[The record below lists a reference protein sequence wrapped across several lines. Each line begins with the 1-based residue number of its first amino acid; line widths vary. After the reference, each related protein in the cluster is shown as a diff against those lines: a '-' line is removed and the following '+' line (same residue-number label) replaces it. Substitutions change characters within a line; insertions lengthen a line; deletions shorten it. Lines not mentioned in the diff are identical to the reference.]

1 MHTAPSLFELIGL
14 LIALSALF
22 GYVNTRLLQLPDV
35 IGITAVGLVFSVMM
49 LLAGG
54 VVPELTATAA
64 DLVER
69 IDFPEV
75 VFHGMLSALLFAGS
89 LHVNL
94 ANLKAERLPIIT
106 LATLGVLASTFLVGG
121 IAYGL
126 SSLAGLGL
134 SPIHCLLFGALISP
148 TDPIAVL
155 GILKLVGASKK
166 LESRITGESLFND
179 GTGVV
184 VFMVLLGL
192 ATGESDA
199 SAGSVLGMFALEAG
213 GGIVFGLAVGAVALA
228 MLRRID
234 SYAVEIMLTLA
245 IVTAGYSLAETL
257 HLSAP
262 LYVVAAGLV
271 IGNLGPGKAL
281 SERTQAHLFPFWQL
295 MDEILNLL
303 LFGLIG
309 LELLALEFQTRH
321 LVIGVVMVP
330 MVLFARWISVGVPMR
345 AMQRLL
351 PERDQAHT
359 VSVMT
364 WGGLRGGIS
373 IALALSLPNGAE
385 KEPIVWATYI
395 VVLFSILVQATT
407 LAPLMRRLGLSNPA
421 AAAASGHH

>member
-1 MHTAPSLFELIGL
+1 MHAATISLFELIGL
-14 LIALSALF
+14 LIAASAFF
-22 GYVNTRLLQLPDV
+22 GFLNYRFLRLPDV
-35 IGITAVGLVFSVMM
+35 IGITAVGLLCSIAL
-49 LLAGG
+49 LLAGNL
-54 VVPELTATAA
+54 VPALPERAA
-64 DLVER
+64 ALVDN
-69 IDFPEV
+69 INFPEV

-94 ANLKAERLPIIT
+94 ANLKAERLPIIA
-106 LATLGVLASTFLVGG
+106 LATVGVLASTFLVGG

-126 SSLAGLGL
+126 VGLAGLDVPL
-134 SPIHCLLFGALISP
+134 IYCLLFGALISP

-192 ATGESDA
+192 ATGEGNA

-213 GGIVFGLAVGAVALA
+213 GGIVFGMAVGALSLW
-228 MLRRID
+228 MLRQID
-234 SYAVEIMLTLA
+234 SYAIEILLTLA
-245 IVTAGYSLAETL
+245 IVTAGYSLAEQL

-281 SERTQAHLFPFWQL
+281 SKRTQEHLFPFWQL
-295 MDEILNLL
+295 ADEILNLL

-309 LELLALEFQTRH
+309 IELLALEFHGHH
-321 LVIGVVMVP
+321 LIAGLIMVP
-330 MVLFARWISVGVPMR
+330 MVLVARWISVAVPMR
-345 AMQRLL
+345 AMQHLL
-351 PERDQAHT
+351 AERDEAHT
-359 VSVMT
+359 VTVMT

-373 IALALSLPNGAE
+373 IALALSLPAGAE
-385 KEPIVWATYI
+385 RELIVWATYV

-407 LAPLMRRLGLSNPA
+407 LAPLMRRLGLSGAGGAGP
-421 AAAASGHH
+421 GH

>member
-1 MHTAPSLFELIGL
+1 MSQTPSLFELVGL

-22 GYVNTRLLQLPDV
+22 GFLNYRLLRLPDV
-35 IGITAVGLVFSVMM
+35 IGITAVGLLFSIAM
-49 LLAGG
+49 LLLGG
-54 VVPELTATAA
+54 FEPALTQHAA
-64 DLVER
+64 RLVDH

-94 ANLKAERLPIIT
+94 ANLKAERLPIIA
-106 LATLGVLASTFLVGG
+106 LATAGVLISTFIIGG

-126 SSLAGLGL
+126 AMAAGLAL
-134 SPIHCLLFGALISP
+134 PLIHCLLFGALISP

-192 ATGESDA
+192 AGGEGDA
-199 SAGSVLGMFALEAG
+199 SAASILGLFALEAG
-213 GGIVFGLAVGAVALA
+213 GGIVFGLAIGALA
-228 MLRRID
+228 LWMLRNID
-234 SYAVEIMLTLA
+234 SYAVEIMVTLA
-245 IVTAGYSLAETL
+245 IVTAGYSLAELL

-295 MDEILNLL
+295 IDEILNLL

-309 LELLALEFQTRH
+309 LELLALEFSWQPV
-321 LVIGVVMVP
+321 LAGAVMVP
-330 MVLFARWISVGVPMR
+330 MVLAARWISVGLPMR

-351 PERDQAHT
+351 PERDEAHT
-359 VSVMT
+359 VTVMA

-373 IALALSLPNGAE
+373 IALALSLPAGAE
-385 KEPIVWATYI
+385 KEVIVWATYV

-421 AAAASGHH
+421 AAGATHH

>member
-1 MHTAPSLFELIGL
+1 MSHTPSLFELVGL

-22 GYVNTRLLQLPDV
+22 GFLNYRLLRLPDV
-35 IGITAVGLVFSVMM
+35 IGITAVGLLFSIAM
-49 LLAGG
+49 LLLGG
-54 VVPELTATAA
+54 LQPALTQQAA
-64 DLVER
+64 RIVEH

-94 ANLKAERLPIIT
+94 ANLKAERLPIIA
-106 LATLGVLASTFLVGG
+106 LATAGVLMSTFIIGG

-126 SSLAGLGL
+126 AMAAGLAL
-134 SPIHCLLFGALISP
+134 PLIHCLLFGALISP

-192 ATGESDA
+192 AGGEGDA
-199 SAGSVLGMFALEAG
+199 SAGSILGLFALEAG
-213 GGIVFGLAVGAVALA
+213 GGIVFGLAIGALA
-228 MLRRID
+228 LWMLRNID

-295 MDEILNLL
+295 IDEILNLL

-309 LELLALEFQTRH
+309 LELLALEFSWQPV
-321 LVIGVVMVP
+321 LAGAVMVP
-330 MVLFARWISVGVPMR
+330 MVLAARWISVGLPMR

-351 PERDQAHT
+351 PERDEAHT
-359 VSVMT
+359 VTVMA

-373 IALALSLPNGAE
+373 IALALSLPSGAE
-385 KEPIVWATYI
+385 KEVIVWATYV

-421 AAAASGHH
+421 AAAAAHP

>member
-1 MHTAPSLFELIGL
+1 MNAAPSLFELIGL

-22 GYVNTRLLQLPDV
+22 GFLNTRFLRLPDV
-35 IGITAVGLVFSVMM
+35 IGITAVGLLFSVLL

-54 VVPELTATAA
+54 AVPELTATAA
-64 DLVER
+64 ALIEH

-94 ANLKAERLPIIT
+94 ANLRAERLPIIA
-106 LATLGVLASTFLVGG
+106 LATVGVLASTFLVGG

-126 SSLAGLGL
+126 SSLAGVGL

-192 ATGESDA
+192 ATGEGEA
-199 SAGSVLGMFALEAG
+199 SAGGILGMFALEAG
-213 GGIVFGLAVGAVALA
+213 GGILFGLAIGALALA

-245 IVTAGYSLAETL
+245 IVTAGYSLAESL

-295 MDEILNLL
+295 VDEILNLL

-309 LELLALEFQTRH
+309 LELLALAFQPVH
-321 LVIGVVMVP
+321 LIAGIVMVP
-330 MVLFARWISVGVPMR
+330 MVLLARWISVGVPMR
-345 AMQRLL
+345 TMQRML

-359 VSVMT
+359 ISVMT

-373 IALALSLPNGAE
+373 IALALSLPTGAE
-385 KEPIVWATYI
+385 KELIVWATYV

-421 AAAASGHH
+421 NATADGHP

>member
-1 MHTAPSLFELIGL
+1 MHAPISLFELIGL
-14 LIALSALF
+14 LIAASAFF
-22 GYVNTRLLQLPDV
+22 GFLNYRFLRLPDV
-35 IGITAVGLVFSVMM
+35 IGITAVGLLCSIAL
-49 LLAGG
+49 LLAGEL
-54 VVPELTATAA
+54 VPALPERAA
-64 DLVER
+64 ALVER

-94 ANLKAERLPIIT
+94 ANLKAERLPIIA
-106 LATLGVLASTFLVGG
+106 LATVGVLTSTFLVGG

-126 SSLAGLGL
+126 ATVAGLDL
-134 SPIHCLLFGALISP
+134 PLIYCLLFGALISP

-192 ATGESDA
+192 ATGEGEA

-213 GGIVFGLAVGAVALA
+213 GGIAFGMGIGALSLW
-228 MLRRID
+228 MLRQID
-234 SYAVEIMLTLA
+234 SYAIEILLTLA
-245 IVTAGYSLAETL
+245 IVTAGYSLAEHL

-281 SERTQAHLFPFWQL
+281 SKRTQEHLFPFWQL
-295 MDEILNLL
+295 ADEILNLL

-309 LELLALEFQTRH
+309 IELLALEFHGHH
-321 LVIGVVMVP
+321 LTAGLIMVP
-330 MVLFARWISVGVPMR
+330 MVLMARWISVAVPMR

-351 PERDQAHT
+351 TERDEAHT
-359 VSVMT
+359 VTVMA

-373 IALALSLPNGAE
+373 IALALSLPNGDE
-385 KEPIVWATYI
+385 RDLIVWATYV

-407 LAPLMRRLGLSNPA
+407 LAPLMRRLGLSNPGDTS
-421 AAAASGHH
+421 SGHH

>member
-1 MHTAPSLFELIGL
+1 MNAAPSLFELIGL

-22 GYVNTRLLQLPDV
+22 GFLNTRFLRLPDV
-35 IGITAVGLVFSVMM
+35 IGITAVGLLFSVLL

-54 VVPELTATAA
+54 AVPELTATAA
-64 DLVER
+64 ALIEH

-94 ANLKAERLPIIT
+94 ANLRAERLPIIA
-106 LATLGVLASTFLVGG
+106 LATVGVLASTFLVGG

-126 SSLAGLGL
+126 SSLAGVGL

-192 ATGESDA
+192 ATGEGEA
-199 SAGSVLGMFALEAG
+199 SAGGILGMFALEAG
-213 GGIVFGLAVGAVALA
+213 GGILFGLAIGALALA

-245 IVTAGYSLAETL
+245 LVTAGYSLAEWM

-281 SERTQAHLFPFWQL
+281 SKHTQAHLFPFWQL
-295 MDEILNLL
+295 VDEILNLL

-309 LELLALEFQTRH
+309 LELLALDYRGGY
-321 LVIGVVMVP
+321 VIAGLVMVAV
-330 MVLFARWISVGVPMR
+330 VLFCRWLSVALPMR
-345 AMQRLL
+345 GLQRFL
-351 PERDQAHT
+351 PERDERHT
-359 VSVMT
+359 VTVMT

-373 IALALSLPNGAE
+373 IALALSLPVGPE
-385 KEPIVWATYI
+385 KELIVWVTYI

-407 LAPLMRRLGLSNPA
+407 LGPLMKKLGMGGA
-421 AAAASGHH
+421 TTATDAGH